1 MSRWLD
7 PAPAVVLLGIA
18 VVGTFALTP
27 LDVPTPPE
35 RDGPSAAD
43 TERSGEPSFTVDCP
57 SAELEDP
64 GVHYPTIFVR
74 YTGGTGRIDGSGE
87 IERLYATAEGAEI
100 DEERTYFDLPAEP
113 GASVI
118 VFASDPP
125 EAVVVVAEHDDG
137 TETVF
142 ERTEPCERS

>member
-27 LDVPTPPE
+27 LGVPTPPE
-35 RDGPSAAD
+35 RDGLSAD
-43 TERSGEPSFTVDCP
+43 GTERSGEPSFAVDCP

-64 GVHYPTIFVR
+64 GVDHATIFLR
-74 YTGGTGRIDGSGE
+74 YTGGAGVIDGTGE
-87 IERLYATAEGAEI
+87 IERLYATAEGAET
-100 DEERTYFDLPAEP
+100 DEERTYFELPTEP
-113 GASVI
+113 GASVV
-118 VFASDPP
+118 VFAFDPP
-125 EAVVVVAEHDDG
+125 NAVVVVAEHDDG

-142 ERTEPCERS
+142 ERTEPCGKS